1 MIVVVGFGLY
11 HAAQVERDRAAVAAR
26 REAHDL
32 AGNLRLLLTTPAV
45 LAVTPFEARFEVR
58 AGDVVVDAEVGWL
71 VAGSPPAPDLA
82 LDERRRQAELAEFA
96 VGDAAAAMQH
106 YDELLAAAETTSAR
120 HHEVLA
126 AAAWQAQR
134 AQQSERA
141 HDLLQQLLHAC
152 AEVPVADCG
161 QDQVGRMLTAA
172 TLLLAARGE
181 ALPAPLLPQLAALP
195 AERQTPLLQRLQE
208 RGIDTTP
215 LAAAGRRLAA
225 RRCVL
230 RLALKEL
237 RRDPGNEPVRVLDER
252 LVLWFPGERDGD
264 GSGAVLAAAWLS
276 DLLARA
282 GEGEPFVGLPQ
293 LTNRG
298 RIVFTSTPDAE
309 AIVPGLAWLVP
320 LPAPELPWS
329 SRPEAL
335 SLAGLGLVLVFTISA
350 LATFRG
356 HRRATALQRTRAEF
370 LTGVTHELKTPIAAI
385 RLITEVLQDDDVP
398 APKQR
403 EYLALLA
410 GEAARLSMLI
420 GNVLDLGQLER
431 GERAS
436 ERRLVDLIELTRDAL
451 RVLEP
456 LLQQAGMQLVVHGD
470 PAPAFALAD
479 RGALTQAWLN
489 LGENARKYAA
499 DGKLLEVSWQT
510 TGAACTV
517 RFRDHGHGVP
527 AAEREGIFERFRRGQ
542 RHQHGSIPGV
552 GLGLFLARSLVQQH
566 GGTLVCTTPR
576 EGSGAEFVCTL
587 PLATNTTNT
596 TVLHPAPPFPP
607 ASTP

>member
-45 LAVTPFEARFEVR
+45 LALAPAEARFEVR
-58 AGDVVVDAEVGWL
+58 GGDVVVDAEVGWL
-71 VAGSPPAPDLA
+71 VAGAAPAPDLA

-96 VGDAAAAMQH
+96 AGDATAAAQH
-106 YDELLAAAETTSAR
+106 YDELLAAAETTDDR

-161 QDQVGRMLTAA
+161 QDQAGRMLTAT

-181 ALPAPLLPQLAALP
+181 ALPAPLLQQLAALP
-195 AERQTPLLQRLQE
+195 AERQSPLLQRLQE

-225 RRCVL
+225 RRDVL
-230 RLALKEL
+230 RLAIKEL
-237 RRDPGNEPVRVLDER
+237 RRNPGDEPVRVFDGR

-264 GSGAVLAAAWLS
+264 GSGAVLWAAWLS

-282 GEGEPFVGLPQ
+282 GAGEPFLGLPR
-293 LTNRG
+293 TNRG

-309 AIVPGLAWLVP
+309 PIVPGLAWLVP

-398 APKQR
+398 AGKQR

-436 ERRLVDLIELTRDAL
+436 DRQPVDLVELTRDAL

-510 TGAACTV
+510 TGEACTV
-517 RFRDHGHGVP
+517 RFRDHGPGVP
-527 AAEREGIFERFRRGQ
+527 AAEREGIFARFRRGRQ
-542 RHQHGSIPGV
+542 HQHGSIPGV
-552 GLGLFLARSLVQQH
+552 GLGLFLARSLVRQH
-566 GGTLVCTTPR
+566 GGTLVCTTPK
-576 EGSGAEFVCTL
+576 EGPGAEFVCTL

-596 TVLHPAPPFPP
+596 ADPAPPMP
-607 ASTP
+607 AKPTP